1 MQLEGLVL
9 LNQPHYPE
17 HTDMSFSPKETIC
30 AFHYT
35 YMQEHITL
43 LRRKKIGILNNQG
56 QQNHEK
62 KVTM

>member
-35 YMQEHITL
+35 YMPEHITL
-43 LRRKKIGILNNQG
+43 LRREKKI
-56 QQNHEK
+56 EF
-62 KVTM
+62 

>member
-35 YMQEHITL
+35 YMQEHVTL
-43 LRRKKIGILNNQG
+43 LSRKNLNF
-56 QQNHEK
+56 E
-62 KVTM
+62 